1 MWMTRFNDLPSLLDA
16 VCERHPDRVA
26 LMWDDELITY
36 CQLREQA
43 ERVAGGLRGHGFGPG
58 DRIAFWL
65 PNVPAYVVL
74 LLACA
79 RLGVCAVAVNT
90 RYGPQEVADILGR
103 TRVRALALWP
113 GFGGLAADPV
123 MERIDASAL
132 PDLDWLIEAGGAAV
146 GAAGWENAPRLRLEA
161 LRAAAPFAGSLAG
174 PDSDGATFT
183 TSGTTSAPKIVVQ
196 RQGSLARHAQDVA
209 AGFRFGADT
218 VSLQALPLCGVFGFA
233 QALGVLA
240 GGGRLVMLPLFDAA
254 QAAGLVR
261 DWRVTD
267 FCGSD
272 DMVHRLLAQGAG
284 ERPFPSLSWIGYAAF
299 NTALAD
305 IAGRA
310 EAKGIALRGLYGM
323 SECMALFSVR
333 PLAAPVAERGRSG
346 GMPVS
351 PEARVR
357 VVDPESGGPLPAG
370 EAGALEVAGPSLFHR
385 YEGNPDATAAAF
397 TADGF
402 FRTGDMAR
410 LEQDGGFEF
419 LGRMGDVLRLGGF
432 LVNPAEIEEH
442 LQAHASVRGAQVVA
456 VGTERGM
463 RPVAF
468 VILEDGHAL
477 GEAALIAH
485 CAPLARYKQPVRCI
499 ALAAFPVTPS
509 ANGEKIKRA
518 ELRRLAEEEMGN
530 GG

>member
-1 MWMTRFNDLPSLLDA
+1 MWMTRLNDLPSLLDA
-16 VCERHPDRVA
+16 VCARHPDRVA
-26 LMWDDELITY
+26 LVWDDELITY
-36 CQLREQA
+36 CQLRERA
-43 ERVAGGLRGHGFGPG
+43 EKMAGGLRAHGFGPG

-65 PNVPAYVVL
+65 PNVPAYLVL

-90 RYGPQEVADILGR
+90 RYGPSEVADILRR
-103 TRVRALALWP
+103 TDAKALALWP
-113 GFGGLAADPV
+113 DFAGLAADPV
-123 MERIDASAL
+123 MEAIDPNDL
-132 PDLDWLIEAGGAAV
+132 PALDWLIEAGGAAV
-146 GAAGWENAPRLRLEA
+146 GAAGWENAPRLRMEDL
-161 LRAAAPFAGSLAG
+161 LAADPFTGTLAG

-196 RQGSLARHAQDVA
+196 RQGSLAHHAADVA
-209 AGFRFGADT
+209 EGFAFGEAT

-240 GGGRLVMLPLFDAA
+240 GGGRLIMLPLFDAA
-254 QAAGLVR
+254 QAAGLIR
-261 DWRVTD
+261 EWRVTD

-272 DMVHRLLAQGAG
+272 DMVHRLLAEGTG
-284 ERPFPSLSWIGYAAF
+284 DRPLPSLGWIGYAAF
-299 NTALAD
+299 NTALSD
-305 IAGRA
+305 IAERA
-310 EAKGIALRGLYGM
+310 AAKGIALRGLYGM
-323 SECMALFSVR
+323 SECMALYSVR
-333 PLAAPVAERGRSG
+333 PLEAPVVERGKG
-346 GMPVS
+346 GGTPLS

-357 VVDPESGGPLPAG
+357 VVDPETGAALPAG

-385 YEGNPDATAAAF
+385 YEGNGDATEAAF

-402 FRTGDMAR
+402 FRTGDLAR
-410 LEQDGGFEF
+410 LEAGGGFEF

-432 LVNPAEIEEH
+432 LVNPAEIEAH
-442 LQAHASVRGAQVVA
+442 LQAHPSVHAAQVVA

-468 VILEDGHAL
+468 VILADGHAL
-477 GEAALIAH
+477 DEPALIAH

-509 ANGEKIKRA
+509 ANGEKIRRA
-518 ELRRLAEEEMGN
+518 ELRQMAEGEVGN
-530 GG
+530 RG